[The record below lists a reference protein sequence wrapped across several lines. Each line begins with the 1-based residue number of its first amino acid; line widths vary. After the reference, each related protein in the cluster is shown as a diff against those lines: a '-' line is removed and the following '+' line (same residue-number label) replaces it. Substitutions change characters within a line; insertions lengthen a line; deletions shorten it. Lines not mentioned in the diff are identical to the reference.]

1 MSITHAAESP
11 ADRWQGPAEK
21 SVAFEHPA
29 LFYRNTTEYL
39 NGTLAF
45 VFDGLSRGDAVLI
58 AVPAAKLSL
67 IADQLGRDAELVRLV
82 DLSQAGRNPGRILG
96 GVLRTFADDNPD
108 QWVRIVG
115 EPLWAERSPA
125 EYAACAQH
133 EALINRA
140 FAGRAVSMLCPY
152 DTQTLD
158 SRALIDAVRT
168 HPVVLDADRRQDSA
182 SYAPEQVLADYNQ
195 PLRAPKDA
203 TEFTVRAEH
212 LRQLRTGADDIATAA
227 GLNEDGRVDW
237 SLVLTELVTN
247 SIEHSDGRAVVR
259 MFTEGRD
266 LVGQVSDAGDLTD
279 PLAGR
284 HPALPG
290 QVRGR
295 GLMIVHDLADLVRLH
310 TRPGATTVEVRFRI
324 G

>member
-1 MSITHAAESP
+1 
-11 ADRWQGPAEK
+11 
-21 SVAFEHPA
+21 
-29 LFYRNTTEYL
+29 
-39 NGTLAF
+39 
-45 VFDGLSRGDAVLI
+45 VLI
-58 AVPAAKLSL
+58 AVPPDKLEL
-67 IADQLGRDAELVRLV
+67 LAGQLGRATELVQLM
-82 DLSQAGRNPGRILG
+82 DLSEAGRNPTRILG
-96 GVLRTFADDNPD
+96 GVLRAFADDNPD

-115 EPLWAERSPA
+115 EPLWPDRSPA

-140 FAGRAVSMLCPY
+140 FAGRAVSVLCPY

-168 HPVVLDADRRQDSA
+168 HPVVLEADRSQDSA
-182 SYAPEQVLADYNQ
+182 SYAPDDVLADYNQ
-195 PLRAPKDA
+195 PLPAPADA
-203 TEFTVRAEH
+203 TELTVGAA
-212 LRQLRTGADDIATAA
+212 QLRWLRRGADDIATAA
-227 GLNEDGRVDW
+227 GLDEDARTNW
-237 SLVLTELVTN
+237 SLVLTELATN

-259 MFTEGRD
+259 MFTEGGD

-290 QVRGR
+290 QIRGR

>member
-1 MSITHAAESP
+1 MSITHAAESTAAP
-11 ADRWQGPAEK
+11 WPGPAA
-21 SVAFEHPA
+21 AFEHPA
-29 LFYRNTTEYL
+29 LFYRTIREYL
-39 NGTLAF
+39 NGTLGF
-45 VFDGLSRGDAVLI
+45 ITDGLSRGDAVLV
-58 AVPAAKLSL
+58 AVPSDKLEL
-67 IADQLGRDAELVRLV
+67 LARQLGRDAELVRLV
-82 DLSQAGRNPGRILG
+82 DLSEAGRNPGRILG

-115 EPLWAERSPA
+115 EPLWTQRSPA

-140 FAGRAVSMLCPY
+140 FAGRAISVLCPY

-168 HPVVLDADRRQDSA
+168 HPVVLDADRSQTSA
-182 SYAPEQVLADYNQ
+182 SYAPDAVLADYNQ
-195 PLRAPKDA
+195 PLPAPPDA
-203 TEFTVRAEH
+203 TEFTVGPGQ

-227 GLNEDGRVDW
+227 GLDENGRLDW
-237 SLVLTELVTN
+237 SLVLTELATN
-247 SIEHSDGRAVVR
+247 SIEHSDGQAVVR
-259 MFTEGRD
+259 MFTEGHD

-295 GLMIVHDLADLVRLH
+295 GLTIVHDLADLVRLH